1 MINTRQ
7 AVQAGD
13 TPEKISISM
22 ITQDLQDGI
31 TKAEMSIK
39 YSIKPWEVDEMFK
52 HPLLKGRRPARKR
65 ALSFSFVDDVTED
78 TSEPQFSE
86 REESTQFPSSMEDVT
101 DEVDLNLNERVAQER
116 ANAFKQTY
124 ASSGICIAAQE
135 ALNPNQVTLEQAID
149 EAIDTVTEVKNQK
162 QETQEAII
170 DMLSPTEFETEI
182 TGVSKG
188 ETTNFIED
196 TLKEAEDELEMPSF
210 NDTLDL
216 VEEQE
221 IEAGEEEEEVEVDE
235 FDSFQL

>member
-22 ITQDLQDGI
+22 ITQDLKDGI

-52 HPLLKGRRPARKR
+52 HPLLKGKRPARKR
-65 ALSFSFVDDVTED
+65 TLSFSFVDDVTED
-78 TSEPQFSE
+78 TSEPEFAK
-86 REESTQFPSSMEDVT
+86 READLIEEV
-101 DEVDLNLNERVAQER
+101 EVD
-116 ANAFKQTY
+116 T
-124 ASSGICIAAQE
+124 
-135 ALNPNQVTLEQAID
+135 NQLTLEQAID
-149 EAIDTVTEVKNQK
+149 DAIETVEVVKEQM

-170 DMLSPTEFETEI
+170 DMLSPTETETPEETIAMVNGTEI
-182 TGVSKG
+182 TGIPNG
-188 ETTNFIED
+188 D
-196 TLKEAEDELEMPSF
+196 TMSDTDDDELEIPTLS
-210 NDTLDL
+210 DTIEL

-221 IEAGEEEEEVEVDE
+221 IEAGTEEEVVEVEEDE